1 MKVVHYSRDWCDVP
15 NNPPELPIR
24 PFPKLKFSWRQPV
37 DFARDGLERLRMKLP
52 VMRGKIDRRI
62 LANYRIDPT
71 VMSDVLPKPFRPQI
85 VNGFAVGGICLIRLK
100 EIRPHFF
107 PFRWGVGSENA
118 AHRIAVEWDV
128 NGETREGVYVP
139 RRDSGSLLNTL
150 VGGRIFPGVH
160 HHASFAVTESNDA
173 FSVDMN
179 SDDGKTRVS
188 IRGMVKEN
196 FPKTS
201 MFSSLSAASDFFK
214 RGSLGYSVTHVDGKY
229 DGLELRCRDWRM
241 DTLEIDKIE
250 SSYFDDTSRF
260 PADSIQFDCALLMRS
275 IEHEWHGRE
284 YLCCSP
290 AKRT

>member
-1 MKVVHYSRDWCDVP
+1 
-15 NNPPELPIR
+15 
-24 PFPKLKFSWRQPV
+24 
-37 DFARDGLERLRMKLP
+37 MKLP

-128 NGETREGVYVP
+128 NGETRQGVYVP

-188 IRGMVKEN
+188 IRGMVTEN

-229 DGLELRCRDWRM
+229 DGLELRCRDWWM

-284 YLCCSP
+284 NLCCSP
-290 AKRT
+290 AKRP